1 MREKRKLLKQV
12 IVTAVMAVASIAV
25 FVGIINF
32 KRQYQKAYDVKPLTA
47 ERLKSADGQNA
58 KKLMIVAHPD
68 DELIWG
74 GGHLMDGDYLVV
86 CVTRGYDEVRTKEF
100 IDVVEASGNEPLI
113 MSYPDKVAGKR
124 DDWDRVYS
132 KIEKDLKLAM
142 DYKDWDLIVTHNQK
156 GEYGHQHHKMV
167 HNIVTDIYE
176 NDDKINSQLYYF
188 GKYYKKDK
196 IGDAEK
202 ELVKMSSE
210 RIEFKN
216 SLAHYYESQKTVV
229 ENLWHMADYEMWE
242 KYGGGSDFA
251 DK

>member
-1 MREKRKLLKQV
+1 MREDRNFLKRV
-12 IVTAVMAVASIAV
+12 IVPAFVAVASITV
-25 FVGIINF
+25 FVGIINI
-32 KRQYQKAYDVKPLTA
+32 KKQYRDAYDVKALT
-47 ERLKSADGQNA
+47 EEEISEIDTNGA

-86 CVTRGYDEVRTKEF
+86 CVTRGYDKVRTKEF
-100 IDVVEASGNEPLI
+100 KDVVEASGNEPIIL
-113 MSYPDKVAGKR
+113 SYPDKVAGRR
-124 DDWDRVYS
+124 DDWERVYP
-132 KIEKDLKLAM
+132 KIEKDIKLVM
-142 DYKDWDLIVTHNQK
+142 DHKDWELIVTHNQK

-176 NDDKINSQLYYF
+176 NDDIKSDLYYF
-188 GKYYKKDK
+188 GKYYRKAN
-196 IGDAEK
+196 IADAEND
-202 ELVKMSSE
+202 LVKMSDD
-210 RIEFKN
+210 RIAFKN

-242 KYGGGSDFA
+242 KYGGGFDYA